1 MPKLFRRKSR
11 EGIGAD
17 RWQQSWQH
25 GNDSLSHYKLLL
37 LEVCAQIKRIG
48 GKSIS
53 TLNLSSF
60 VKDDRFLS
68 FNWFCHSGVKFQ
80 YIILFTEL

>member
-1 MPKLFRRKSR
+1 VQIDGNS
-11 EGIGAD
+11 
-17 RWQQSWQH
+17 H
-25 GNDSLSHYKLLL
+25 GSMAMILYLIISSYYWKYALKF
-37 LEVCAQIKRIG
+37 KRIG